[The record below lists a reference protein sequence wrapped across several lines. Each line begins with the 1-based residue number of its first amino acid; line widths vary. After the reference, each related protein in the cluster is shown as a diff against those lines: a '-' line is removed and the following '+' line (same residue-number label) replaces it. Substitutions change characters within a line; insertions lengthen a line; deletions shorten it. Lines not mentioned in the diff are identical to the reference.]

1 MRNKLIAVAVAA
13 AFGTLSFGA
22 HADDASINTFSD
34 LFTQGHVDGEL
45 RMYDFNRTYDYSVA
59 AKPSA
64 RAFGGSILLNAQT
77 ASLDGF
83 SAGASLVSANA
94 LGSLA
99 DNPKRVDTTLMGA
112 NDSLTALSQAYLQYA
127 NDWVKVKGGYL
138 YLNTP
143 WMGNSDGRLLPNSYE
158 AISADFTPL
167 KGWDIYA
174 IREFSYKS
182 RTSDDYFHDNN
193 YYPTTY
199 QGDTLYGGY
208 QGLPTTAR
216 QTSGTWTVGSTYVA
230 GGLKA
235 QGWYYDFLDFTRMGY
250 ADGSY
255 VFKTGTG
262 FDPVIGLQGLTETG
276 GGSDNILVQNKLKI
290 NGIAGTNVDSKAW
303 GADLGVV
310 IPNGRFDVY
319 YNKVQQETNND
330 IGDGTIISPFTA
342 NYATDPLYTTSMIRG
357 LVEAGPGHAW
367 KAKMTY
373 GFFDNRLQLVGAYA
387 KYTTDL
393 SGDFHDTYFD
403 IIYNFDGFL
412 KGFQIRDRWEKSV
425 GGINNLNPGNE
436 PFTYNRVMLSYKF

>member
-182 RTSDDYFHDNN
+182 RTSDDYFNDNN

-199 QGDTLYGGY
+199 QGDTLYGGN

-319 YNKVQQETNND
+319 YNKVQQDTNND